1 VVLIVT
7 LRFTAQDLLKHR
19 EIIQS
24 IFECERMQKD
34 VQWFKTMVHGVA
46 ISDFDTATGMAEL
59 QKDIE
64 LFNPKLR
71 LAILPRW
78 VSLRVSRIGK
88 MHGLVVLS
96 FDNEEM
102 H

>member
-1 VVLIVT
+1 
-7 LRFTAQDLLKHR
+7 
-19 EIIQS
+19 
-24 IFECERMQKD
+24 
-34 VQWFKTMVHGVA
+34 MVHGVA
-46 ISDFDTATGMAEL
+46 ISDFDTAISMAEL

-71 LAILPRW
+71 LATLSRW
-78 VSLRVSRIGK
+78 VLFRVSRIGK

>member
-1 VVLIVT
+1 
-7 LRFTAQDLLKHR
+7 
-19 EIIQS
+19 
-24 IFECERMQKD
+24 MQKD
-34 VQWFKTMVHGVA
+34 VQWFKTMIHGIA

-64 LFNPKLR
+64 IFNPKLR
-71 LAILPRW
+71 LAILSRW
-78 VSLRVSRIGK
+78 ILSRASRIGK

-96 FDNEEM
+96 FDNEKM

>member
-1 VVLIVT
+1 VVLVAT

-19 EIIQS
+19 EVIQL

-34 VQWFKTMVHGVA
+34 IQWFKTMVYGVA
-46 ISDFDTATGMAEL
+46 ISDFNTAISMAEL

-71 LAILPRW
+71 LATLPRW
-78 VSLRVSRIGK
+78 ILLRVSRIGK
-88 MHGLVVLS
+88 MHGSVVLS

-102 H
+102 Y